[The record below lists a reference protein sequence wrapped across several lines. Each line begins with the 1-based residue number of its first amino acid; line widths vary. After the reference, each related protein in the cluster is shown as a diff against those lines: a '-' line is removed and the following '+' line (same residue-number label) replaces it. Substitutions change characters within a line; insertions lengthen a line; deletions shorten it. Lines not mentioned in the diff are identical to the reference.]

1 MRFYVPRQ
9 WYLSL
14 KYIKK
19 KSIINKYEIIKK
31 KKKVKRKK
39 IIVLMQW
46 RKKIE
51 KTFQIDFLRIINFKK
66 VNCQKEQKKFIK
78 ST

>member
-1 MRFYVPRQ
+1 
-9 WYLSL
+9 
-14 KYIKK
+14 
-19 KSIINKYEIIKK
+19 
-31 KKKVKRKK
+31 
-39 IIVLMQW
+39 MQW

-51 KTFQIDFLRIINFKK
+51 KSFQIDFLRKINFKK